1 MRIMHI
7 TEDTKI
13 SDIFENHGDI
23 SEVMVGLGM
32 KGVDG
37 NRLRRFLEKRITVKW
52 AAKVHKVQLDEFL
65 VLINKAIAIKEA
77 ESSQQ

>member
-1 MRIMHI
+1 MQI

-23 SEVMVGLGM
+23 SEVMVVLGM

-52 AAKVHKVQLDEFL
+52 AAKVHKVQMDEFL
-65 VLINKAIAIKEA
+65 VLINKAIAIKES

>member
-1 MRIMHI
+1 MHI

-13 SDIFENHGDI
+13 SDIFENHEDI

-32 KGVDG
+32 KDVDG

-52 AAKVHKVQLDEFL
+52 AAKIHKVQVDEFL
-65 VLINKAIAIKEA
+65 VLINKVIAIKEA
-77 ESSQQ
+77 ESSQR

>member
-1 MRIMHI
+1 MQI

-65 VLINKAIAIKEA
+65 VLINKAIAIKES
-77 ESSQQ
+77 ESSQDK

>member
-1 MRIMHI
+1 MQI
-7 TEDTKI
+7 TENTKI
-13 SDIFENHGDI
+13 SDIFEKHGDI

-37 NRLRRFLEKRITVKW
+37 NRMRRFLEKRITVKW

-65 VLINKAIAIKEA
+65 VLINKAIAIKESD
-77 ESSQQ
+77 SSQQ

>member
-1 MRIMHI
+1 MLI

-13 SDIFENHGDI
+13 ADIFDKHGDI

-52 AAKVHKVQLDEFL
+52 AAKVHKVKLDEFL
-65 VLINKAIAIKEA
+65 VLINKAIAIKES
-77 ESSQQ
+77 ESSH